1 MTDLDRRTLHM
12 VATHPGIGPQEL
24 VQALGLRRACG
35 AEFHA
40 QGAGRIG
47 AGRGM
52 RLVTQGLA
60 IRRLIHGGYCY
71 GFWITPAGAT
81 ALGTGG

>member
-1 MTDLDRRTLHM
+1 M

-24 VQALGLRRACG
+24 VQALGLRRVCG
-35 AEFHA
+35 AEFTA

-81 ALGTGG
+81 ALKP